1 MANVK
6 GYVDARHVITGAAQT
21 VGDPQGDIVGM
32 PRYYSFMA
40 DGLRE
45 LAYDAPWDTKTYDI
59 AIPDSRIVTDL
70 PEYITGINNIYLYQP
85 ASSGNNGGTGSPG
98 GMLTVPV
105 HLKDNFFH
113 DGGPGYFANNK
124 WWNFPDGTQMSIG
137 YYEPWNLYYAGW
149 RNGKL
154 YLSPQCAQ
162 FTRLRLDYTGV
173 GFERFCPGEPMKVP
187 VWAMDALRY
196 YVARRACEHLVHI
209 EGKSSNAWRQ
219 LAMFE
224 KQMDDYNGAWNTAL
238 MRWAQ
243 ADAKDRSDIVL
254 YTSYMGYVP
263 F

>member
-6 GYVDARHVITGAAQT
+6 GYVPAKQVITPALQT

-32 PRYYSFMA
+32 PRYYSFLA

-45 LAYDAPWDTKTYDI
+45 LAYDAPWDTKTFDT
-59 AIPDSRIVTDL
+59 AVPDDRIVTDL
-70 PEYITGINNIYLYQP
+70 PEYVSGINNIYLY
-85 ASSGNNGGTGSPG
+85 SVVGNESGTQGPSGFPS
-98 GMLTVPV
+98 VAV
-105 HLKDNFFH
+105 HIKDNLFH
-113 DGGPGYFANNK
+113 DGGAGYFANNK

-154 YLSPQCAQ
+154 YLSPQCGQ
-162 FTRLRLDYTGV
+162 FARIRFDYTGI
-173 GFERFCPGEPMKVP
+173 GFDKFCPGEPMQVP
-187 VWAMDALRY
+187 VWAIDALRY
-196 YVARRACEHLVHI
+196 YVAKRACEHLVHI

-224 KQMDDYNGAWNTAL
+224 RERKDYDGAWNTAL
-238 MRWAQ
+238 MRWNQ
-243 ADAKDRSDIVL
+243 ADAQDRKDIVC
-254 YTSYMGYVP
+254 YTSYLGYQP